1 MADSVVKGELDE
13 IGIDE
18 DIAAA
23 SFRRVF
29 ALIYTGRE
37 PDADDEIGPGW
48 YAVVSKAGAM
58 FGDAA
63 DDDLTLSYAQF
74 GDLLR
79 AAFARAEDSDAD
91 IQPFEEIVPLVRHA
105 WVYLAR
111 HAANLF
117 NMDDKEVRRL
127 ETHEAQI
134 ADLAREKFGPIT

>member
-1 MADSVVKGELDE
+1 MRDSVVQGELDE
-13 IGIDE
+13 IGIDA

-29 ALIYTGRE
+29 TLVVTGKE
-37 PDADDEIGPGW
+37 PDADDEVAPGW
-48 YAVVSKAGAM
+48 YSVVNVAAAM
-58 FGDAA
+58 FGENA

-79 AAFARAEDSDAD
+79 AAFARAESEGED
-91 IQPFEEIVPLVRHA
+91 IPGFDEIPPLVRHA
-105 WVYLAR
+105 WVYIAR

-117 NMDDKEVRRL
+117 NMDDKQVRQL

-134 ADLAREKFGPIT
+134 ADLAREKFTTP